1 MMNKKNINK
10 IALIALFS
18 SMLIS
23 CNQNTHENENDEYAT
38 LRIFMNGGND
48 FEGKKK
54 DSIWKKIEEE
64 TKVNMR
70 IEGATHNSDYY
81 TTLNPMINTG
91 DIPDIIFSVPSS
103 SGKAYNNW
111 VEQDIIFNIDELLV
125 EKPGEYPYIEA
136 LLNSDQYKNITYGD
150 GAHTLIPYL
159 TSNSGWGIYYRTDWL
174 INVGYYEEINGK
186 KVAKT
191 PTTIEEVE
199 EVLRLFT
206 TADPDQNG
214 KNDTYGISPYG
225 ETFYLNPLY
234 HAFGVTPDYDLD
246 HNNTPTYM
254 FLQDEF
260 KDFLNWF
267 HKMYQSGYVDPQFAT
282 NKNADDRTKFYEG
295 KVGMLITNAEEHITW
310 IGDSFD
316 NANGLDE
323 DGNSKFTLGAAP
335 VGTKNVGK
343 EGAHGFSDWGGWWG
357 GYSISKDCKDPHAAL
372 RLLNYLYSP
381 SGNQLRHYGIE
392 GVHYHLEDGQRII
405 DLEGRNNEPNDT
417 FITNKEASGNAVA
430 SGYYKLGSAF
440 CGNIKWE
447 EDNTCHT
454 IVEPEIISY
463 KYASLIQK
471 GIENNTLC
479 SSRLTNVT
487 GFYSSYT
494 TKMKKIQDES
504 SSFAINA
511 IMGNKNLTTDWDE
524 MMQTLN
530 TKTYDW
536 ENVQKMIVEVATKA
550 GILS

>member
-1 MMNKKNINK
+1 MKKNYINK
-10 IALIALFS
+10 FLLVSLLAGL
-18 SMLIS
+18 MVS
-23 CNQNTHENENDEYAT
+23 CNSNNTENENNEYAT

-48 FEGKKK
+48 YEGKKK
-54 DSIWKKIEEE
+54 DSIYKAIEEK

-103 SGKAYNNW
+103 AGKAYNNW
-111 VEQDIIFNIDELLV
+111 VEQDIIYNIDELLV

-136 LLNSDQYKNITYGD
+136 IFNSNQYKNITYGD

-174 INVGYYEEINGK
+174 INVGYYTEENGK
-186 KVAKT
+186 KIAKT

-199 EVLRLFT
+199 EVLKLFT

-246 HNNTPTYM
+246 KNGEPTYM
-254 FLQDEF
+254 FLTEEF
-260 KDFLNWF
+260 KNFLSWF
-267 HKMYQSGYVDPQFAT
+267 NKMYANGYVDPQFAT

-295 KVGMLITNAEEHITW
+295 KVGMLISNAENHVTW

-316 NANGLDE
+316 NANGLNE
-323 DGNSKFTLGAAP
+323 DGSSKFTFGPAPSGTSKLG
-335 VGTKNVGK
+335 KD
-343 EGAHGFSDWGGWWG
+343 GASGFSDWGGWWG

-372 RLLNYLYSP
+372 RLLNFLYSP
-381 SGNQLRHYGIE
+381 EGNKLRLYGIE
-392 GVHYHLEDGQRII
+392 GTHYTVENNKIVANLD
-405 DLEGRNNEPNDT
+405 GRNNEPNDT
-417 FITNKEASGNAVA
+417 FVTNKDSNGNSIAN
-430 SGYYKLGSAF
+430 GYYKLGSAF

-447 EDNTCHT
+447 DDNTCHT
-454 IVEPEIISY
+454 IVEPELINA
-463 KYASLIQK
+463 KYASI
-471 GIENNTLC
+471 IELGLKYNTL
-479 SSRLTNVT
+479 STSKLTNVT

-494 TKMKKIQDES
+494 TKMKKIEDEANS
-504 SSFAINA
+504 YAINV
-511 IMGNKNLTTDWDE
+511 IMGNKNLSSDYD
-524 MMQTLN
+524 TLMS
-530 TKTYDW
+530 TIDSKTYDW
-536 ENVQKMIVEVATKA
+536 SNVKKMIKEVASKA
-550 GILS
+550 GIK